1 MQFVQ
6 DVAQV
11 FLLQFA
17 DDVALV
23 SLTPSG
29 PQNQL
34 DNLKADAGRLKLEVN
49 LAKTTIIAFRKG
61 GAIVS
66 P

>member
-34 DNLKADAGRLKLEVN
+34 DNLKAEADRL
-49 LAKTTIIAFRKG
+49 
-61 GAIVS
+61 S
-66 P
+66 